1 MAGKLLRVYVQDHHA
16 ASAAGLNLARRLTR
30 ENAST
35 PFAEELTRLADEI
48 AEDRAKLDAVLRALD
63 VKPSRLKIGLARA
76 AERGS
81 RLKLNGRLISYSP
94 LSRVIELET
103 LGGGILAKRGLW
115 NALATTTA
123 AQRAELDFD
132 VLVERANAQLAVVEQ
147 LRERAAAMAFS
158 ATTD

>member
-1 MAGKLLRVYVQDHHA
+1 MAGKLLRVYLQDHHA
-16 ASAAGLNLARRLTR
+16 AAAAGLNLARRLTR

-35 PFAEELTRLADEI
+35 PFADELTGLADAI
-48 AEDRAKLDAVLRALD
+48 ADDRAKLGAVLQALD
-63 VKPSRLKIGLARA
+63 VEPSRLKIGLARA
-76 AERGS
+76 AERAS

-115 NALATTTA
+115 NALAKTTA
-123 AQRAELDFD
+123 AQKAGLDFD
-132 VLVERANAQLAVVEQ
+132 ELVDRANAQLAVVEQ

-158 ATTD
+158 VTAD